1 MLKFLAV
8 HTDSI
13 LLLLF
18 LGHTTGSMAGPV
30 ETGNMGIQGYQV
42 RGGNGSLTSFMHPPI
57 PLGHSNVHHLP
68 QFVQGIR
75 GHNINFPP
83 MMAASSS
90 RHSTNAPLSSNINPF
105 PGVVETGTRYMGTFL
120 PTGVRLFRPLRRV
133 FMVETNNM
141 WHQNVPNMRIMPE
154 DVMFTV
160 AMSYSYI
167 FDMHTHARL
176 SDLMKHSMRMI
187 ILGESV

>member
-1 MLKFLAV
+1 MLRLLAV

-18 LGHTTGSMAGPV
+18 LGDTTGSMAGPI

-42 RGGNGSLTSFMHPPI
+42 RGGNGSLPSFMLPPI

-68 QFVQGIR
+68 QSVQGMR

-90 RHSTNAPLSSNINPF
+90 RHSTNAPLISNMNPF
-105 PGVVETGTRYMGTFL
+105 PGVVETGTRYMGAL
-120 PTGVRLFRPLRRV
+120 VPAGVRLYRPVRRG
-133 FMVETNNM
+133 FMVEANNV
-141 WHQNVPNMRIMPE
+141 WHRNIPNLRFMPE
-154 DVMFTV
+154 DVMFAV
-160 AMSYSYI
+160 SMSYSYT
-167 FDMHTHARL
+167 FDTHSHTDMHICLA
-176 SDLMKHSMRMI
+176 
-187 ILGESV
+187 